1 MLKTKSGE
9 HIHKNTDKWEF
20 PRGSVGGGS
29 GAVTAVALV
38 TAVPQVLP
46 LAREPPQATVV
57 AKKEKI
63 NPETHVETMTVI
75 N

>member
-1 MLKTKSGE
+1 M
-9 HIHKNTDKWEF
+9 
-20 PRGSVGGGS
+20 GGGS
-29 GAVTAVALV
+29 GVVTAVALV

-63 NPETHVETMTVI
+63 NPETNVETMTVI